1 MIDQNSTSGFPS
13 PNSLQK
19 KAINK
24 KGGDPYMY
32 IKDNSNLE
40 YAKIKSMI
48 KNKLSSPKSQSNI
61 DNGSHENLNLTSLN
75 KIKNGHNNMDT
86 IFNKPLYF
94 DDLASQNSVQLKY
107 PMKRNESGHFTTS
120 NNESND
126 NNNEVEMAKKNNTH

>member
-1 MIDQNSTSGFPS
+1 
-13 PNSLQK
+13 
-19 KAINK
+19 
-24 KGGDPYMY
+24 MY

-94 DDLASQNSVQLKY
+94 DDLASQNSV
-107 PMKRNESGHFTTS
+107 
-120 NNESND
+120 
-126 NNNEVEMAKKNNTH
+126 